1 MIVIFGE
8 RTDGEDAVGAL
19 GAGLQA
25 LGESVVL
32 APHGSPGTLGSLPTA
47 ADYVADV
54 LATAEQASGQLA
66 AAVLVSTGPVMT
78 QPGPLA
84 QLLPEQWR
92 QRVEEPLQQTMAFF
106 QGAHR
111 RLRVDG
117 GYLVVV
123 LPSFPLV
130 GAAGFVPW
138 AVVAEGQR
146 PLAKAAARAW
156 GPEGITVNCLA
167 VPAALLGD
175 EPEADRPGQPAPALG
190 GPPDLESAVAS
201 VLASLVS
208 GRWRAVTGAT
218 IAVDG
223 GVWMTP

>member
-1 MIVIFGE
+1 MIVIFGD
-8 RTDGEDAVGAL
+8 RTDEDDAVGAL
-19 GAGLQA
+19 GAGLRA
-25 LGESVVL
+25 LGETVVL
-32 APHGSPGTLGSLPTA
+32 APHGAPGTLGSLGTA

-54 LATAEQASGQLA
+54 VATAEKTSGQLA
-66 AAVLVSTGPVMT
+66 AAVLVSTGPALSHA
-78 QPGPLA
+78 GPLA
-84 QLLPEQWR
+84 GLVPEQWR
-92 QRVEEPLQQTMAFF
+92 QRVEEPLQQTTAFF

-111 RLRVDG
+111 RLRIDG

-123 LPSFPLV
+123 VPSLSLV

-146 PLAKAAARAW
+146 SLAKAAARAW
-156 GPEGITVNCLA
+156 GRQGITVNCLS
-167 VPAALLGD
+167 VPAALLGN
-175 EPEADRPGQPAPALG
+175 EAAPDRPGQPEPALR
-190 GPPDLESAVAS
+190 PAPDLQGAVAS

>member
-8 RTDGEDAVGAL
+8 RTDEEDAVSAL
-19 GAGLQA
+19 GAGLRA

-32 APHGSPGTLGSLPTA
+32 APHGSPGTLGSLATA
-47 ADYVADV
+47 ADHVADV
-54 LATAEQASGQLA
+54 VATADQASNHLA
-66 AAVLVSTGPVMT
+66 AVVLVSTGPSLT
-78 QPGPLA
+78 QPGPLTD
-84 QLLPEQWR
+84 LLPEQWR

-111 RLRVDG
+111 RLRIKG
-117 GYLVVV
+117 GCLVVV
-123 LPSFPLV
+123 LPTFALV

-146 PLAKAAARAW
+146 SLAKAAARAW

-167 VPAALLGD
+167 VPGSLLGND
-175 EPEADRPGQPAPALG
+175 SEPDRPGQREPALG
-190 GPPDLESAVAS
+190 GPPDLEGAVAP

-208 GRWRAVTGAT
+208 GRWRGVTGAT

>member
-8 RTDGEDAVGAL
+8 RTDEEDAVGAL
-19 GAGLQA
+19 GAGLRA

-32 APHGSPGTLGSLPTA
+32 APHGSPGTLGSLATA
-47 ADYVADV
+47 ADYVAAAV
-54 LATAEQASGQLA
+54 ARAEQESGQRA
-66 AAVLVSTGPVMT
+66 AVVLVSTGPLMT
-78 QPGPLA
+78 QPASLA
-84 QLLPEQWR
+84 DLLPEQWR

-111 RLRVDG
+111 RLRING

-123 LPSFPLV
+123 LPTFALV

-146 PLAKAAARAW
+146 SLAKAAARAW

-167 VPAALLGD
+167 VPGALLGED
-175 EPEADRPGQPAPALG
+175 PEPDRPGQPEPALG
-190 GPPDLESAVAS
+190 GPPDLEGAVAS